1 MHMRLQE
8 MSELASDEVTRAG
21 WAMAG
26 LPGGVVLSGGGAA
39 TPGMVELVRDV
50 FAAPVRV
57 GVPAAGLRGLV
68 DRVAYPGF
76 AVPVGLALYGARQV
90 AHGGG
95 FGAAG
100 RTSPAM
106 ERVLGP
112 VKRWF
117 QDFF

>member
-1 MHMRLQE
+1 
-8 MSELASDEVTRAG
+8 
-21 WAMAG
+21 
-26 LPGGVVLSGGGAA
+26 
-39 TPGMVELVRDV
+39 
-50 FAAPVRV
+50 
-57 GVPAAGLRGLV
+57 
-68 DRVAYPGF
+68 
-76 AVPVGLALYGARQV
+76 VGLALYGARQV